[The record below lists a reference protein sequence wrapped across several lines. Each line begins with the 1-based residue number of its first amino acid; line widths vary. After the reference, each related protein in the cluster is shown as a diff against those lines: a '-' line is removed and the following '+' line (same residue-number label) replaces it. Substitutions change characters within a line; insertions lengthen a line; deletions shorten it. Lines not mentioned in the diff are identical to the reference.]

1 MEATMKPRTPLAAF
15 DALGTIAALLSLS
28 CLAILITVLA

>member
-1 MEATMKPRTPLAAF
+1 MRNRTLSAF

-28 CLAILITVLA
+28 CLATALMVLA

>member
-1 MEATMKPRTPLAAF
+1 MDKLSTF

-28 CLAILITVLA
+28 CLAVALMVIA